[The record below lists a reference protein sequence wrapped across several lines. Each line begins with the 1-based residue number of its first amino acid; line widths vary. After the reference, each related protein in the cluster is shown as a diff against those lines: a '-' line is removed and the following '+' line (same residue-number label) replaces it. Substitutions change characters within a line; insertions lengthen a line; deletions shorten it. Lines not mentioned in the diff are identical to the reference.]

1 MKEVLI
7 ILQHYTVIK
16 RSNFMKPDGK
26 AFYSYAKED
35 ASFLQYVY
43 RTVWTKISMGS
54 CETKLIIFFGLAL
67 ERFLAEFELLST

>member
-26 AFYSYAKED
+26 AFYAKED
-35 ASFLQYVY
+35 ASFLQY

-54 CETKLIIFFGLAL
+54 CETKLIIFGLAL